1 MNSYSTFLLQ
11 KLAASIATSA
21 VIGALVLCALG
32 FAAWKQQVNPD
43 HLPPLHLY
51 HYKILP
57 FQESKDHPYKP
68 TNYSQIRVSSNLAFD
83 PGFLLTEA
91 GDQMAIRDYVSPS
104 LRPACL
110 LLERGY
116 LSQAAPA
123 FEQAISKG
131 TTNPALYIAYIQAS
145 PDKWLTLLP
154 QYEADVQKD
163 PSALN
168 EFKLGYLL
176 LCITPLLDNEVI
188 ELTPH
193 SESSRG
199 IDTLENQAAVAA
211 AQKAAG
217 IHLHHAFLKAG
228 PDYEKT
234 AHRIIVDV
242 CFSLETNLD
251 IRGIRDDSG
260 KAIPLG
266 PALDEVLHHAVGDKC
281 FHLYLLAKHNKFY
294 ASVPAAPHTDRA
306 HLLLT
311 HDVLRR
317 FISFYSFNLPAG
329 DEEQHRGCKYFK
341 EWLANVDRALQ
352 RTANN
357 R

>member
-1 MNSYSTFLLQ
+1 MFDNGMPARQFALFTTLGFLM
-11 KLAASIATSA
+11 
-21 VIGALVLCALG
+21 LCALG
-32 FAAWKQQVNPD
+32 LAALKQQVNPD

-51 HYKILP
+51 HYIILP

-68 TNYSQIRVSSNLAFD
+68 TNYSQITVSDNIDFS
-83 PGFLLTEA
+83 PGFLDK
-91 GDQMAIRDYVSPS
+91 GGIVDQMPIRDYVSPS

-176 LCITPLLDNEVI
+176 YCITPLLDEDMT

-193 SESSRG
+193 SGSLHV

-217 IHLHHAFLKAG
+217 IHLHHALLKAG

-242 CFSLETNLD
+242 CLSLDTNLY
-251 IRGIRDDSG
+251 IRGIRYDSG
-260 KAIPLG
+260 KAVPLG
-266 PALDEVLHHAVGDKC
+266 AALDKFLHYAVGDKS
-281 FHLYLLAKHNKFY
+281 FHLYLLAEHNKFY

-317 FISFYSFNLPAG
+317 FISLYGFNLPAG
-329 DEEQHRGCKYFK
+329 DEEQHRGYKYFK